1 MQSETIRTGG
11 AGFPDLVAIS
21 PDEAMDVIAGRRTC
35 DSNMWRCKDYVREL
49 GMWDFFTDMP
59 EAALNEIC
67 QVIAADRG
75 TSMPQA
81 YEHLQNLVK
90 DITHE

>member
-1 MQSETIRTGG
+1 MLDELTRTGG

-21 PDEAMDVIAGRRTC
+21 PDEALDVIAGRRAY
-35 DSNMWRCKDYVREL
+35 DSNMWRRKDYVREL
-49 GMWDFFTDMP
+49 GMWDFFSDMP

-75 TSMPQA
+75 TSMPEA
-81 YEHLQNLVK
+81 YKHLQHLITE
-90 DITHE
+90 ITHE